1 MVKVINLIIVVS
13 SKVDGI
19 EIIMLVVILNKKR
32 FGDKVEKVIDDFFYE
47 KFKKRVRDFWRY

>member
-1 MVKVINLIIVVS
+1 MKVINLIIVVS